1 MPEIIIPTAT
11 NTEEPSRVAPYTTP
25 SLVYTTMLPMLQ
37 KMRDVY
43 GGNKTMREA
52 GKKYL
57 PMLLKESEEAYKAR
71 LVALTIP
78 NSLREAIRGYA
89 GRIFAKPTTKG
100 EDFDEAFNAWWEDID
115 RLGSKADVF
124 FRRVVASGILSGISW
139 VLVDMPA
146 SNAENLAQE
155 REMNIRPYC
164 RKYDALDVI
173 FVEANE
179 QGQIIDFRVRETAF
193 QTVELVQKQVTII
206 RRYTP
211 GLCEVYNVTTG
222 QVAAYALSYPAQFGV
237 PVVPYVAADEVG
249 AGYYVEPPLLDMAD
263 LSIRLWNSQAEQD
276 NCLHIARCPLLFA
289 RGWKPEAN
297 DESGNEMVVTTT
309 QVYYSEDPAASLN
322 WVEHSGAALGA
333 GRDDIDSLQR
343 QIQAAGLKPLL
354 NMGGDR
360 TATEVDSDDMRASSP
375 LRNMAD
381 NAQDMIENVLRCM
394 ARWIGR
400 DDGPSVSLNSNFEIT
415 RFDGSAMSSLLNM
428 RDAGM
433 ITKKTVLK
441 EAQRRGLLSDEMN
454 LEDELKA
461 AEKEAPAE
469 PNAVTGKGQLPGTIP
484 VSNDRI
490 DYLKKIPGNAL
501 LDLR

>member
-1 MPEIIIPTAT
+1 MPEVIIPATA
-11 NTEEPSRVAPYTTP
+11 SVDSGGRVTAFTTP

-57 PMLLKESEEAYKAR
+57 PMLLKESEKAYRAR

-100 EDFDEAFNAWWEDID
+100 EGFDESFSSWWEDID

-124 FRRVVASGILSGISW
+124 FRRVVLSGILNGISW

-173 FVEANE
+173 FVEADE

-193 QTVELVQKQVTII
+193 QTVEMVQKQVTIV

-211 GLCEVYNVTTG
+211 GMCEIFNETTG
-222 QVAAYALSYPAQFGV
+222 LVTSYSLSYPAQYGV

-249 AGYYVEPPLLDMAD
+249 SGYYVEPPMLDMAD

-276 NCLHIARCPLLFA
+276 NCLHIARCPILFA
-289 RGWKPEAN
+289 RGWKPETN
-297 DESGNEMVVTTT
+297 DGKGEMIVTTT

-322 WVEHSGAALGA
+322 WIEHSGAALGA
-333 GRDDIDSLQR
+333 GRDDIESLQR

-415 RFDGSAMSSLLNM
+415 RYDGGAMSSLMDM
-428 RDAGM
+428 RDNGM
-433 ITKKTVLK
+433 ITKKTLLK
-441 EAQRRGLLSDEMN
+441 EAQRRGLLSDDLN

-461 AEKEAPAE
+461 AEKE
-469 PNAVTGKGQLPGTIP
+469 
-484 VSNDRI
+484 
-490 DYLKKIPGNAL
+490 IPGNAL
-501 LDLR
+501 LDLRGTDANGFPRTISTNGLPPGVSINAGPAKG

>member
-1 MPEIIIPTAT
+1 
-11 NTEEPSRVAPYTTP
+11 
-25 SLVYTTMLPMLQ
+25 
-37 KMRDVY
+37 
-43 GGNKTMREA
+43 
-52 GKKYL
+52 
-57 PMLLKESEEAYKAR
+57 
-71 LVALTIP
+71 
-78 NSLREAIRGYA
+78 
-89 GRIFAKPTTKG
+89 
-100 EDFDEAFNAWWEDID
+100 
-115 RLGSKADVF
+115 
-124 FRRVVASGILSGISW
+124 
-139 VLVDMPA
+139 
-146 SNAENLAQE
+146 
-155 REMNIRPYC
+155 
-164 RKYDALDVI
+164 
-173 FVEANE
+173 
-179 QGQIIDFRVRETAF
+179 
-193 QTVELVQKQVTII
+193 
-206 RRYTP
+206 
-211 GLCEVYNVTTG
+211 
-222 QVAAYALSYPAQFGV
+222 
-237 PVVPYVAADEVG
+237 
-249 AGYYVEPPLLDMAD
+249 MAD

-433 ITKKTVLK
+433 VTKKTVLK
-441 EAQRRGLLSDEMN
+441 EAQRRGLLSDDLN

-461 AEKEAPAE
+461 AEKEAPKE
-469 PNAVTGKGQLPGTIP
+469 TNPQTGNSFLPPGVSINASPARL
-484 VSNDRI
+484 N
-490 DYLKKIPGNAL
+490 
-501 LDLR
+501 